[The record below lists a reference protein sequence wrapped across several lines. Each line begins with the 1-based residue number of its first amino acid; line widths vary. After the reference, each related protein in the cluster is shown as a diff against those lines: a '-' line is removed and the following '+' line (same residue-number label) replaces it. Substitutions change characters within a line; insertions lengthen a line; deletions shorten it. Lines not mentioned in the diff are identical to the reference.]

1 MNFEVLV
8 QQQKSFFENQNTA
21 SIPYRLEQLK
31 KLKDLIIK
39 HEEDL
44 YEAVYKD
51 FKKSKFDT
59 YTTEISFVIHEINF
73 YLKILI
79 LFPCQLSAR
88 ALDII
93 SEAFSY
99 GRVYL
104 IFQKKTFEFFNFV
117 FGRRF

>member
-73 YLKILI
+73 YLKKT
-79 LFPCQLSAR
+79 LS
-88 ALDII
+88 
-93 SEAFSY
+93 
-99 GRVYL
+99 
-104 IFQKKTFEFFNFV
+104 
-117 FGRRF
+117 